1 MELPVRSDQLRDRLR
16 LENPLNIF
24 TKALLVAVG
33 MGVVGGAVAAMLV
46 ATGVPQWLA
55 TAVGVS
61 LVVAAV
67 LYVLRNG
74 EGWDP

>member
-1 MELPVRSDQLRDRLR
+1 
-16 LENPLNIF
+16 
-24 TKALLVAVG
+24 
-33 MGVVGGAVAAMLV
+33 MGVVGGAVAALLTIAGM
-46 ATGVPQWLA
+46 PQWLA
-55 TAVGVS
+55 TAVCVS

>member
-1 MELPVRSDQLRDRLR
+1 
-16 LENPLNIF
+16 LENSLNTF
-24 TKALLVAVG
+24 NKALLVAVG
-33 MGVVGGAVAAMLV
+33 MGVVGGAVAALLTIAGM
-46 ATGVPQWLA
+46 PQWLA
-55 TAVGVS
+55 TAVCVS